1 MQSPKRLH
9 FIIVFQLLSL
19 RNAIAIPA
27 IKHIII
33 SIHFSP
39 IADTNRATS
48 DFFFGFF
55 TFGLAGCVP

>member
-1 MQSPKRLH
+1 MQPDFTPIA
-9 FIIVFQLLSL
+9 FIYFLPAAIE
-19 RNAIAIPA
+19 IAIP
-27 IKHIII
+27 IKKHIII